1 MGTEQRILFANESF
15 YQAFSA
21 GNFEAMEGLWST
33 GQPLVCIHPGH
44 QPLVIRDEIMTSWK
58 AILELGATQGISCF
72 EPRVSLYGS
81 VALVVCYEIL
91 GENQLIATNG
101 FVEEEGIWTMI
112 HHQAGPSLGPE
123 LERGSWDEE
132 KVLN

>member
-21 GNFEAMEGLWST
+21 GDFEVMEGLWST
-33 GQPLVCIHPGH
+33 VQPLVCIHPGH
-44 QPLVIRDEIMTSWK
+44 PPLFIRNEIMTSWK

-72 EPRVSLYGS
+72 EPRVSFYGS
-81 VALVVCYEIL
+81 IALVVCYEIL

-101 FVEEEGIWTMI
+101 FVVEEGIWAMI
-112 HHQAGPSLGPE
+112 HHQAGSFVGHE
-123 LERGSWDEE
+123 LESGSRDEKE
-132 KVLN
+132 VLN